1 MSNVQDWFIEPA
13 ALHQEVEI
21 KASDKLPAFHIKEL
35 TGEDLYRIQRSAT
48 NKTRSKSGQIVE
60 NSDSS
65 KFMDGLIAES
75 VVEPNL
81 NDNELQ
87 EHYGTVGNPA
97 GTLRSMLSAGEYTTF
112 MSKLQEIN
120 GFDEAEEVEEAKK

>member
-1 MSNVQDWFIEPA
+1 MANVQDWFIEPA
-13 ALHQEVEI
+13 ELHQEVEI
-21 KASDKLPAFHIKEL
+21 KASDKLPAIKVKEL
-35 TGEDLYRIQRSAT
+35 TGEDLNRIQRSAT

-65 KFMDGLIAES
+65 KFMDGLITES

-81 NDNELQ
+81 SDNKLQ
-87 EHYGTVGNPA
+87 EHYGTIGDPA
-97 GTLRSMLSAGEYTTF
+97 GTLRSMLSAGEYGNF

-120 GFDEAEEVEEAKK
+120 GFDEAEEVEKAKK